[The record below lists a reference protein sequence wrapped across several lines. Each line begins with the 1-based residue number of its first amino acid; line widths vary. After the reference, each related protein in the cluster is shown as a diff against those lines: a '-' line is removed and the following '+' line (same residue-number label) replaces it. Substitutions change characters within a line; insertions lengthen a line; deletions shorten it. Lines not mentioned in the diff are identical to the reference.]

1 VAGRRPTY
9 RVQRQRRARARHG
22 AASCCVPVP
31 ASAPVRGDR
40 WSTGHGARGAV
51 DGHELPPVGYLE
63 SPLHG
68 HAGVGCHVRTNLAP
82 CIVLFLFFVCVEGEL
97 LMLCR
102 LPSYYSALFASIGG
116 RHVWNCEPNAAGRHC
131 RRACVRMESVPI
143 TLQNLTDGDH
153 ISSTFFFLKTKI
165 KLYSSD
171 QRHVRLAGG

>member
-1 VAGRRPTY
+1 MAGRRPTY

-68 HAGVGCHVRTNLAP
+68 HTGVGCHVRTNLAP
-82 CIVLFLFFVCVEGEL
+82 CIVLFLFFCLRRRGITNALPTAILLFGSVCLDRWQARVELRTQRG
-97 LMLCR
+97 R
-102 LPSYYSALFASIGG
+102 PTLPTSVRANGIGPY
-116 RHVWNCEPNAAGRHC
+116 HTPKSN
-131 RRACVRMESVPI
+131 RRRS
-143 TLQNLTDGDH
+143 H
-153 ISSTFFFLKTKI
+153 FFYFFLFENKNKVI
-165 KLYSSD
+165 L
-171 QRHVRLAGG
+171 QRSAACSVGW